1 MHRSLGRVVAPAVAL
16 VALTGLAACTSMGPD
31 TSSSPTS
38 SAAPTESARLDAA
51 DCRDEPSHGRID
63 RTAHG
68 LTFRTG
74 EMRVAVGS
82 GMSTARDNPGG
93 ISTSTSADDDSAC
106 FGFTKW
112 GNPDPE
118 VPPDSL
124 LFVFRGPGTDGAQIE
139 FLVGELTGGVLPPI
153 GSVRPTVGPLTKP
166 INATVGVS
174 VAGSYYQSGTCPLK
188 ISSMSSGRASGTF
201 SCPTATR
208 TDANPLAPDDDV
220 SYDADD
226 STTESTP
233 PAGRPSSSAT
243 PSPAVIGQPTTVTL
257 TGFFVLTP

>member
-1 MHRSLGRVVAPAVAL
+1 MHRSPGRVLASAVAL
-16 VALTGLAACTSMGPD
+16 VAVTGLAACSSSEPD
-31 TSSSPTS
+31 ASSSSPAS
-38 SAAPTESARLDAA
+38 SAPPTESARLDAA
-51 DCRDEPSHGRID
+51 QCRDEPSQGRID

-93 ISTSTSADDDSAC
+93 IPTSTSADDDSAC

-112 GNPDPE
+112 GNPSPE

-174 VAGSYYQSGTCPLK
+174 VAGSYYQAGTCALK
-188 ISSMSSGRASGTF
+188 ISSMSTDRASGTF
-201 SCPTATR
+201 TCPTATR

-220 SYDADD
+220 PYDADD
-226 STTESTP
+226 SSTESTS
-233 PAGRPSSSAT
+233 PSGPSASGAK
-243 PSPAVIGQPTTVTL
+243 SPAVIGRPTTVTL
-257 TGFFVLTP
+257 TGFFEMTP